1 MTTSSL
7 TTFFLISGMVFLMIA
22 VVGQS
27 RLGFAEIKPG
37 CFGRF
42 LAVIIGI
49 FSLICAV
56 LLVTFPPEILDFVK
70 NYLAQQLQQ
79 NQGFITKIYSGF

>member
-7 TTFFLISGMVFLMIA
+7 TTFFLISGIVFLLIA

-27 RLGFAEIKPG
+27 RLGFAEINPG
-37 CFGRF
+37 CFGRL

-56 LLVTFPPEILDFVK
+56 LLVTFPTEMLDLLK
-70 NYLAQQLQQ
+70 KYLAQQLQQ
-79 NQGFITKIYSGF
+79 NQGFITKIYSGS